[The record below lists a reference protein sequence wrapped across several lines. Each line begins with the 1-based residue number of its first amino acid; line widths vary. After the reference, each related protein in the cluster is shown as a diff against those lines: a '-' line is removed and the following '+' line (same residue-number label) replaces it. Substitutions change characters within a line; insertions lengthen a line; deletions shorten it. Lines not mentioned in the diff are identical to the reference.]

1 MRPANFLDSEMLCVT
16 ARAVVATRVTSH
28 AEPGTLLEDTTL
40 ARVLPVRVVAAA
52 LIAERL
58 PWAHRSST

>member
-1 MRPANFLDSEMLCVT
+1 MRPVDFLDSEMLCATAAVT
-16 ARAVVATRVTSH
+16 ARVASLTESS
-28 AEPGTLLEDTTL
+28 ALPEDTTL
-40 ARVLPVRVVAAA
+40 AHVLPVRVVAAA

>member
-1 MRPANFLDSEMLCVT
+1 MRPANFLDSEMLCLT
-16 ARAVVATRVTSH
+16 ARAVVAARVTAH
-28 AEPGTLLEDTTL
+28 AEPDALLAATTL
-40 ARVLPVRVVAAA
+40 AQVLPVRVVAAA

>member
-1 MRPANFLDSEMLCVT
+1 MRPADFLDSGMLCVT
-16 ARAVVATRVTSH
+16 ARAVVATRVASH

-40 ARVLPVRVVAAA
+40 ARILPVRVVAAA

>member
-1 MRPANFLDSEMLCVT
+1 MRPANFLDSQMLCVT
-16 ARAVVATRVTSH
+16 ARAVVAARVTAH
-28 AEPGTLLEDTTL
+28 AEPGALLADTTL
-40 ARVLPVRVVAAA
+40 AQVLPVRVVAAA

>member
-1 MRPANFLDSEMLCVT
+1 MRPADSLDSEMLCVT

-40 ARVLPVRVVAAA
+40 ARILPVRVVAAA